1 MSFELS
7 EKGKLELDRLKKI
20 YPTTEAMILPALHLA
35 QQENGW
41 VSDEVCEEVAGILD
55 LPPSKIKGVATFYTM
70 FSKRPKGKYW
80 IMVCRNLSCSLMGS
94 QHIITYLEQLLHI
107 KVGETTRDQLFTLD
121 VVECLGSCGTAPVM
135 MINDKY
141 YENLN
146 EPRVEQI
153 INELREKG

>member
-1 MSFELS
+1 MSFQFS
-7 EKGKLELDRLKKI
+7 EEAKSEIKRLIEI
-20 YPTTEAMILPALHLA
+20 YPTTEAVIIPALHLA
-35 QQENGW
+35 QRENGW
-41 VSDEVCEEVAGILD
+41 VSDDVCSHVGEILEIP
-55 LPPSKIKGVATFYTM
+55 LAKIKGVATFYTM

-80 IMVCRNLSCSLMGS
+80 LQVCRNLSCSLMGS
-94 QHIITYLEQLLHI
+94 EHIIKYLEQLLKI
-107 KVGETTRDQLFTLD
+107 KVGETTKDRLFTLD